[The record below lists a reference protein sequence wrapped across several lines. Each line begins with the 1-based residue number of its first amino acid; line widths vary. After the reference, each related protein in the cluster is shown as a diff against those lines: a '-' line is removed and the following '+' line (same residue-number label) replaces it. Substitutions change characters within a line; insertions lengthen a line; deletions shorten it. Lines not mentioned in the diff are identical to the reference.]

1 MQEDKNYCVYLH
13 RNKKTNE
20 VFYVG
25 SGRPKRAQEKVQR
38 GPNWKIIADSDGF
51 VSEIVKDNLSKDES
65 LKLEF
70 SLYEEYSKITTL
82 ANHHAPKKLKVF
94 PVELIKENLYYDET
108 SPTCL
113 RWKTELRTNHSGLRH
128 TPGDI
133 AGNQTQKIRKVRI
146 DGISYSV
153 HKVIWFLHDNTVPR
167 GYVVDH
173 INGNPLDNR
182 IENLRVITQAENSRN
197 KRSCGKNSSGV
208 TGVILF
214 KRSGRTDQWRA
225 QYAGI
230 DGKNVQKYFSIFRL
244 GNEEAFRLAC
254 EWRSEQ
260 IRLLN
265 EQGAGCTERHGT

>member
-1 MQEDKNYCVYLH
+1 M
-13 RNKKTNE
+13 
-20 VFYVG
+20 
-25 SGRPKRAQEKVQR
+25 
-38 GPNWKIIADSDGF
+38 
-51 VSEIVKDNLSKDES
+51 
-65 LKLEF
+65 
-70 SLYEEYSKITTL
+70 
-82 ANHHAPKKLKVF
+82 
-94 PVELIKENLYYDET
+94 
-108 SPTCL
+108 
-113 RWKTELRTNHSGLRH
+113 
-128 TPGDI
+128 
-133 AGNQTQKIRKVRI
+133 RKVRI
-146 DGISYSV
+146 GGISYSV

-182 IENLRVITQAENSRN
+182 IENLRAITQAENSRN

-244 GNEEAFRLAC
+244 GNEEAFRQAC
-254 EWRSEQ
+254 EWRTEQ

-265 EQGAGCTERHGT
+265 EQGAGYTERHGT